1 MIHMLVMEVE
11 MEGYDCEKCQEG
23 KRDKPLSR
31 GVGDGSNDC
40 TRTSIKKT

>member
-1 MIHMLVMEVE
+1 MTHMTVMEVE
-11 MEGYDCEKCQEG
+11 MEAYDFEKCQKG
-23 KRDKPLSR
+23 KRDKSLSR